1 MTEETQ
7 STYAGSRRIIDV
19 DSHVIELDDFLWNA
33 ASERERQRL
42 PKMADQKV
50 LPVAQ
55 QGLDRAREL
64 FAKRQTDPETR
75 AKFEA
80 SLVQVHRNGWSR
92 LGAFDP
98 AERSHA
104 LDLFGFELQWVLPT
118 FAFHQ
123 VAHQKDPA
131 ILALGARVL
140 NRAMADFC
148 AKDDRLLAV
157 GYLPFSVGPEEAA
170 SIMDEGLAA
179 GCYSFM
185 VDTNEP
191 DPAAR
196 SFTHP
201 DFDPVWARFDAADVP
216 FVAHVAVN
224 GHYEAIPRSFRN
236 NRRAMPETAGDAP
249 GSPLDLVT
257 INNSAEIFLTAMIFD
272 DVFGRH
278 PKLRC
283 VSMEHG
289 AFWIPSWL
297 KAIDFAAGALARG
310 ARQDTRPSDLAR
322 ERIRVSPFAGEP
334 VGWIIENSGPEMIV
348 FATDFPHPEGGTDPI
363 AKFEATMT
371 ECSEATMA
379 AFYRDNIAGF
389 IGLES

>member
-1 MTEETQ
+1 M
-7 STYAGSRRIIDV
+7 TYAGARRIIDV

-33 ASERERQRL
+33 ATASERERL

-55 QGLDRAREL
+55 KGLSRAKEL
-64 FAKRQTDPETR
+64 FARRQSDPETL

-98 AERSHA
+98 CERSHA

-123 VAHQKDPA
+123 VAHQNDLGL
-131 ILALGARVL
+131 LALGARVL
-140 NRAMADFC
+140 NRAMAGFC
-148 AKDDRLLAV
+148 AGDDRLLAV

-179 GCYSFM
+179 GCYTFM

-201 DFDPVWARFDAADVP
+201 DFDPLWARFGAADVP
-216 FVAHVAVN
+216 FVVHVAVN
-224 GHYEAIPRSFRN
+224 GDYQAVPRSFRN
-236 NRRAMPETAGDAP
+236 NRRAPPEAAGDAP
-249 GSPLDLVT
+249 GSPLDFVT

-278 PKLRC
+278 PGLRC

-289 AFWIPSWL
+289 GFWVPSWL

-310 ARQDTRPSDLAR
+310 TREGGPPSDLAR

-334 VGWIIENSGPEMIV
+334 VGWIIDNVGSEMIV
-348 FATDFPHPEGGTDPI
+348 FASDFPHPEGGTDPI

-371 ECSEATMA
+371 ECSDATMA
-379 AFYRDNIAGF
+379 AFYRGNMAAF
-389 IGLES
+389 MGLGA

>member
-1 MTEETQ
+1 M
-7 STYAGSRRIIDV
+7 TYAGPRRIIDV

-33 ASERERQRL
+33 ATAREREKL
-42 PKMADQKV
+42 PRMADQKV
-50 LPVAQ
+50 LPVGE
-55 QGLDRAREL
+55 QGLARARDL
-64 FAKRQTDPETR
+64 FARRQSDPETL

-104 LDLFGFELQWVLPT
+104 LDLFGFELQWILPT

-123 VAHQKDPA
+123 VAHTKNPSL
-131 ILALGARVL
+131 LALGARVL
-140 NRAMADFC
+140 NRAMAEFC
-148 AKDDRLLAV
+148 AHDDRLLAV
-157 GYLPFSVGPEEAA
+157 GYLPFSLGPEEAA

-179 GCYSFM
+179 GCYTFM

-201 DFDPVWARFDAADVP
+201 DFDPLWARFDSADVP
-216 FVAHVAVN
+216 FVVHVAVN
-224 GHYEAIPRSFRN
+224 GHYEAVPKSFRN
-236 NRRAMPETAGDAP
+236 NQRAGAETAGDSP

-272 DVFGRH
+272 EVFGRH
-278 PKLRC
+278 PGLRC

-289 AFWIPSWL
+289 AFWVPSWL
-297 KAIDFAAGALARG
+297 KAIDFGASALARG
-310 ARQDTRPSDLAR
+310 AQPGGPPSDLAR
-322 ERIRVSPFAGEP
+322 DRIRVSPFAGEP
-334 VGWIIENSGPEMIV
+334 VGWIIDNVGPEMIV
-348 FATDFPHPEGGTDPI
+348 FATDFPHPEGGSDPI

-371 ECSEATMA
+371 DCSAATMA
-379 AFYRDNIAGF
+379 AFYRGNMAAF
-389 IGLES
+389 MGLDT